1 MHAEFA
7 ETFAAYTRQYTAG
20 RHFSMFLKIVILLP
34 ISHYETIFSIIIYE
48 SCIYEI
54 AFFYSNKSY
63 VRRLPEREDSVS
75 RVEQSHPEGLRFRKP
90 HLNLRSLRFQK
101 P

>member
-20 RHFSMFLKIVILLP
+20 RHFSMFLIFIILLP
-34 ISHYETIFSIIIYE
+34 ISHYKNIFSIIICE
-48 SCIYEI
+48 NSIYEI
-54 AFFYSNKSY
+54 VFLLYSYKSY

-75 RVEQSHPEGLRFRKP
+75 RVEQSHPEGLRFQKP
-90 HLNLRSLRFQK
+90 HVTLRQK
-101 P
+101 S

>member
-20 RHFSMFLKIVILLP
+20 RHFSMFLKIVTLLP
-34 ISHYETIFSIIIYE
+34 ISEYKNIFSIIINE
-48 SCIYEI
+48 NCIYKI
-54 AFFYSNKSY
+54 VFLLYSNKSY

-75 RVEQSHPEGLRFRKP
+75 RVEQSHPEGLRFQKP
-90 HLNLRSLRFQK
+90 HLNLRQK
-101 P
+101 T